1 MAALVWDRVGE
12 RFYESGVDHGVV
24 YPMDESGAYP
34 NGYAWNGL
42 TTVTES
48 PSGAE
53 PTKLWADNIAYAEI
67 TSAEEFGL
75 TIEAYTYPPKFG
87 ECDGSA
93 EVKTGVMIGQ
103 QKRKKFGF
111 SYRTK
116 IGNDVDGLDK
126 GYKLHLVYGCSAMPS
141 EKGNSTIN
149 DSPDATTFSWEV
161 KTTPAEVTGYKPTSH
176 IVIDSTKVDPG
187 KLAEFLKTLYG
198 GSGEPTLPNPD
209 AVIAAFAE

>member
-1 MAALVWDRVGE
+1 MAALVWDKVGE
-12 RFYESGVDHGVV
+12 KYFESGVDHGVF

-34 NGYAWNGL
+34 KGVAWNGL
-42 TTVTES
+42 TAVNES

-53 PTKLWADNIAYAEI
+53 PTALYADNIKYAEI

-75 TIEAYTYPPKFG
+75 TIEAYFYPPEFG

-93 EVKTGVMIGQ
+93 EVQTGVTIGQ

-116 IGNDVDGLDK
+116 IGNDVDGLEK

-141 EKGNSTIN
+141 EKNNNTIN

-176 IVIDSTKVDPG
+176 IVIDSTKVDQG
-187 KLAEFLKTLYG
+187 KLTEFLNTLYG
-198 GSGEPTLPNPD
+198 NSGEPTLPNPD
-209 AVIAAFAE
+209 AVIAAFTE